1 MIQVHIFWSQ
11 NQGTINEELRI
22 YSQMYPK
29 REIMNVSVESAQ
41 PEGWF
46 VIITYKLN

>member
-22 YSQMYPK
+22 DPLMYPK